1 MLCENTCRR
10 FLFVCW
16 EGVKTSLSLL
26 TLVDRH
32 HRHRIP
38 HEFAA
43 HVNNNECFSCDVTET
58 AALLGGVSFIS
69 RSLAGILLG
78 PLEHSIQHGNMARQK
93 NTQKINRNS
102 CACTSN
108 SIQRKC
114 FRVQCNYNRKSN
126 QMICGVSVS
135 KRHYYIKKY
144 EQ

>member
-1 MLCENTCRR
+1 
-10 FLFVCW
+10 LFVCW

-38 HEFAA
+38 HEFTA

-93 NTQKINRNS
+93 NTPKKKSPATRVYALQ
-102 CACTSN
+102 
-108 SIQRKC
+108 IQFKEKC
-114 FRVQCNYNRKSN
+114 FRDQCNYNRKSN